1 MMFFLDSMEEFFS
14 QRTKELSEVYARTL
28 FKSQQGKLED
38 VVSATFALNTIQVR
52 LDCAE
57 KGLVIDINDVDPN
70 FIDLVTMLNQVRSP
84 DQMADYY
91 RERSNVIERMVS
103 HVYRNPRLLME
114 HLDQIASRTIL
125 GVTSPGA
132 VMTLINL
139 SEVYMRASL
148 LLLGPFSYILSVDGQ
163 GKVYPK
169 KLPPT
174 GRWDKVAEAFQN
186 ITFHSVTTHLFDPE
200 NLAKIVKDHESWSNF
215 THDGNYPR
223 IPSAANVATH
233 LLTFAQEHK

>member
-1 MMFFLDSMEEFFS
+1 MEEFFS

-163 GKVYPK
+163 GRYTLRSCHRQEDGI
-169 KLPPT
+169 KLL
-174 GRWDKVAEAFQN
+174 RHF
-186 ITFHSVTTHLFDPE
+186 
-200 NLAKIVKDHESWSNF
+200 KI
-215 THDGNYPR
+215 
-223 IPSAANVATH
+223 
-233 LLTFAQEHK
+233 